1 MNIQESTRQM
11 IIDELLMIGCVTGQ
25 MGVAEFV
32 RKVYPKANNLPT
44 TDYRFGMTTA
54 IDDIRQHMDRNNDWG
69 FEELFYSYLDFLKID
84 DEDFKYFLAQYVHP
98 SIRRFQIND
107 ELEKIP
113 FSNDVCV
120 EAINKYLTSD
130 GLELKQ
136 TSTVAN
142 MPIYSVVPL
151 NPGVNGQL
159 KNIIFASKYKP

>member
-84 DEDFKYFLAQYVHP
+84 DEDGFPYAF
-98 SIRRFQIND
+98 F
-107 ELEKIP
+107 
-113 FSNDVCV
+113 
-120 EAINKYLTSD
+120 
-130 GLELKQ
+130 
-136 TSTVAN
+136 
-142 MPIYSVVPL
+142 
-151 NPGVNGQL
+151 
-159 KNIIFASKYKP
+159 

>member
-120 EAINKYLTSD
+120 A
-130 GLELKQ
+130 
-136 TSTVAN
+136 TV
-142 MPIYSVVPL
+142 YK
-151 NPGVNGQL
+151 G
-159 KNIIFASKYKP
+159 NIIKNLIMDCQSYTKYRPNETTGGIFVSWRRKEELPTGA